1 MAVRWAMLV
10 AAALAILVAS
20 GAMATPMQGSSLRLA
35 VTAVFALLAPL
46 FWPGRCA
53 TSARTVLS
61 VVAWSIAVTVSAAIA
76 ILVVARPAQPWLPV
90 VEVCAMLLMLL
101 LLSHAAAAALE
112 RRWHARS
119 VDAAH
124 ARELAGRAVAVVLG
138 LWGTLPFWAGPMAEL
153 LTPSHPGTIDVVLG
167 ASEVSGVIEGAA
179 EVEVRRVVVAEAR
192 EDGLEFPDAVAVHRL
207 EPGVRRKPRVHQRGV
222 AVGRVEGDFPFL
234 EALAEEDLAV
244 GPAGSLGVEKV
255 TRPRVDRETGEQV
268 LVRPGALEKRERL
281 VERRAH
287 RPARGT
293 RRRR

>member
-167 ASEVSGVIEGAA
+167 ASPLTHLAVAANNDLLRNAWLYEHSNLAVLSVSTPGPAILAWCYGSACLVLALVVLVSRFPGSAL
-179 EVEVRRVVVAEAR
+179 VVRRV
-192 EDGLEFPDAVAVHRL
+192 D
-207 EPGVRRKPRVHQRGV
+207 Q
-222 AVGRVEGDFPFL
+222 
-234 EALAEEDLAV
+234 
-244 GPAGSLGVEKV
+244 
-255 TRPRVDRETGEQV
+255 
-268 LVRPGALEKRERL
+268 
-281 VERRAH
+281 
-287 RPARGT
+287 
-293 RRRR
+293 